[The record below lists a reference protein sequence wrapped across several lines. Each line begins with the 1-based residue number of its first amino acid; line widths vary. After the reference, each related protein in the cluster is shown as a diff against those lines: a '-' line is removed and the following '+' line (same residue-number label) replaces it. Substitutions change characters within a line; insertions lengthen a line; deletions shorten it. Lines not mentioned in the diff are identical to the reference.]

1 MAIYQI
7 IVRFWSIEMLVKV
20 EVLLSA
26 WKQSAY
32 VIVPAPKKDIE
43 FSTAPSE
50 IDREH
55 WRNNSEWNAA
65 FWLHTLLLP

>member
-1 MAIYQI
+1 
-7 IVRFWSIEMLVKV
+7 MLVKV

-32 VIVPAPKKDIE
+32 VIVPAPKKVPRKDIE

-55 WRNNSEWNAA
+55 WRNDSEWNAA